1 MASNDEIDLWELLD
15 ALYDE
20 PESKEVINKIRELI
34 AAGECDLNEEMPL
47 LVAVNTGALEVVKLL
62 VEAGADVNQV
72 NPENFE
78 TALFRARY
86 LDFQDIAEYL
96 KPLTNLDNRD
106 IVESMM
112 LQNQPKKSKKKH

>member
-96 KPLTNLDNRD
+96 EPLTNLDNRD